1 MLKKMDNLIIGN
13 TSESTKIKNFYK
25 GQHKNTEILERIAD
39 IKNLEIAFQAIRKSS
54 SNIVSDETAPPQ
66 DQPLIAKEIFTNAI
80 YNSEI
85 AANPE
90 MGAEINRSY
99 LKLAPHEIE

>member
-1 MLKKMDNLIIGN
+1 MLKKMDHLIIGN

-54 SNIVSDETAPPQ
+54 SNIVSDEDPKKTI
-66 DQPLIAKEIFTNAI
+66 LSKKVEIFDI
-80 YNSEI
+80 LK
-85 AANPE
+85 
-90 MGAEINRSY
+90 NR
-99 LKLAPHEIE
+99 KNIFN